1 MSDTTLGIV
10 IGSGM
15 TLAGVILQG
24 FISWFLGWR
33 KDVREEERQKYAR
46 REAAYREFINLYGAI
61 LAANG
66 CAVASSNPAAQ
77 LPAANLYTQPNF
89 MEKVA
94 AVLSGVQLYG
104 APKIATMASSFV
116 RDFAN
121 ANFNREPM
129 SIDRIVVFD
138 RSLTAIQDEVRNELQ
153 CLA

>member
-66 CAVASSNPAAQ
+66 CAAVSSNPAAQ

-94 AVLSGVQLYG
+94 AVLSDVQLYG

-116 RDFAN
+116 HDIAN
-121 ANFNREPM
+121 ESFKQEPPTL
-129 SIDRIVVFD
+129 DRIAIFD
-138 RSLTAIQDEVRNELQ
+138 RRLSEIQVEVKGELG
-153 CLA
+153 L

>member
-24 FISWFLGWR
+24 LISWFLGWR

-89 MEKVA
+89 IEKVA
-94 AVLSGVQLYG
+94 AVLSDVQLYG
-104 APKIATMASSFV
+104 TPKIATMASAFV
-116 RDFAN
+116 HDIAN
-121 ANFNREPM
+121 ENFKQESPTL
-129 SIDRIVVFD
+129 DRIVIFD
-138 RSLTAIQDEVRNELQ
+138 RRLSEIQAEVKDELG
-153 CLA
+153 L

>member
-24 FISWFLGWR
+24 FISWFLGWC
-33 KDVREEERQKYAR
+33 KDVRDEERQRRFR

-116 RDFAN
+116 HDFAN
-121 ANFNREPM
+121 ESFKQEPPTL
-129 SIDRIVVFD
+129 DRIAAFD
-138 RSLTAIQDEVRNELQ
+138 RRLSEIQVEVKDELG
-153 CLA
+153 L